1 PSRLTKRRNRFL
13 TPSPMSADSSRE
25 TSRAALQSSATNS
38 PTGTRTSTIPGSG
51 SLKWSPTRRSSGWCW
66 IPILSFPEDKT
77 EWNGTKVIFEIA
89 RKGNKT
95 EVRFTHE
102 GLVPDYQCFDKCSS
116 AWGFYIN
123 GSLKSLITTGKGDA
137 NKRER

>member
-1 PSRLTKRRNRFL
+1 VL
-13 TPSPMSADSSRE
+13 DSY
-25 TSRAALQSSATNS
+25 
-38 PTGTRTSTIPGSG
+38 
-51 SLKWSPTRRSSGWCW
+51 
-66 IPILSFPEDKT
+66 LSFPEDKT

-89 RKGNKT
+89 RKGDKT

-123 GSLKSLITTGKGDA
+123 DSLKSLITTDKGDP
-137 NKRER
+137 NKGER